1 MLNGYITNLG
11 KYNEGELVG
20 KWIEFPITEEEL
32 DEVFEEIGIN
42 EEYEEFFFTDWELE
56 TAYNSLYQEFKT
68 FLHGCF
74 RFGVIGTKRYAQLS
88 ADLDGVVAEYIRRAR
103 HEEMDHSDN
112 NYN

>member
-1 MLNGYITNLG
+1 MIKKAIG
-11 KYNEGELVG
+11 K
-20 KWIEFPITEEEL
+20 FTEH
-32 DEVFEEIGIN
+32 IN
-42 EEYEEFFFTDWELE
+42 YVAEHYQGQELE

-74 RFGVIGTKRYAQLS
+74 RFGVISTKRYAQLS